1 MYGSSGTGRW
11 DIYGHGANLRFSDNE
26 SAGNIVFDRILDANG
41 GVDLPDNG
49 KLRLGDGDDLQI
61 FHNGSTSYIKDNGT
75 GSLVI
80 NSVDGN
86 ILIRVN
92 DTEDSIKC
100 IENGAVELYY
110 DNSKKLET
118 TSWGADVTGILRAD
132 ELKLQADNHK
142 LYIGAGSDLE
152 IYHDGSNSF
161 INNSTGDLYL
171 DGSSSGSVH
180 FTNSGTGEVMASM
193 TANSSVS
200 LRYDNVVKL
209 NTTSTGIQIDG
220 DGSDA
225 DGAKI
230 VLKHLNNN
238 STDVISSIL
247 FSNNAGEAA
256 RIQAE
261 TVGANNTGVI
271 KFYTDNAG
279 TSAVACTIGS
289 DGTVSDSK
297 GNLRKIP
304 QNYHN
309 AATYTLVA
317 SDAGKH
323 VLEATNGATITV
335 PNSVFGAG
343 DAVTIISYQGSGNT
357 TIAQGS
363 GLTLYNAADGAT
375 GNRTLAPR
383 GMATIIFVTGSM
395 GYISG
400 AGLS

>member
-1 MYGSSGTGRW
+1 MIPNGACELYYDNSKKLETDSLGTIITGRVLFGDSSGVN
-11 DIYGHGANLRFSDNE
+11 DH
-26 SAGNIVFDRILDANG
+26 RI
-41 GVDLPDNG
+41 
-49 KLRLGDGDDLQI
+49 KFGDSGDLQI
-61 FHNGSTSYIKDNGT
+61 YHDGSHSYIT
-75 GSLVI
+75 GSNTGNLKLQA
-80 NSVDGN
+80 NSHIQLSPANGEDG
-86 ILIRVN
+86 IQV
-92 DTEDSIKC
+92 TA
-100 IENGAVELYY
+100 NGAVELYY

-247 FSNNAGEAA
+247 FSNNVGEAA

-261 TVGANNTGVI
+261 TIGANNTGVI